1 MSEKEF
7 IIRKPDDWHLHLRDG
22 EMLASVIKHSAAN
35 FERAIIMPNLVPP
48 VVTTDEAI
56 AYKERI
62 NQVIPPGMSFQP
74 LMTLYLTEATKT
86 SDIKQGV
93 DLGVV
98 TALKLYP
105 AGATTNSEN
114 GVKEFGNVYSILEFM
129 AEIDIPLLVH
139 GRSRIRKLISLTE
152 KQFSSKGFLTP
163 SENEFLNCGSSW
175 STSPPKMPWIM
186 SSKVVRISL
195 QPSQPTI

>member
-22 EMLASVIKHSAAN
+22 EMLASVIQHSAAN

-48 VVTTDEAI
+48 VVTTDDAI

-62 NQVIPPGMSFQP
+62 NQVIPHGMSFQP

-93 DLGVV
+93 DRGGFSAQTLSRRCNHQLRERCQRIWERLFNPG
-98 TALKLYP
+98 
-105 AGATTNSEN
+105 
-114 GVKEFGNVYSILEFM
+114 I
-129 AEIDIPLLVH
+129 H
-139 GRSRIRKLISLTE
+139 G
-152 KQFSSKGFLTP
+152 
-163 SENEFLNCGSSW
+163 
-175 STSPPKMPWIM
+175 
-186 SSKVVRISL
+186 
-195 QPSQPTI
+195 